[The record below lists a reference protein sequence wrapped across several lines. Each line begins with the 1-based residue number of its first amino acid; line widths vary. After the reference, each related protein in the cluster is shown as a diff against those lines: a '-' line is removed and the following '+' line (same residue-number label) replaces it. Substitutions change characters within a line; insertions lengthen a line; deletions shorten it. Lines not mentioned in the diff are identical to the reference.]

1 MILVGCRITDSQGH
15 EPQVEQFIKDY
26 CIFER
31 PDIPHNIA
39 YNSKD
44 TNVFFNRVIQPE
56 ELSGLP
62 FTVIPIGYEPPGIL
76 LVSTVNFV
84 LEFFFN
90 HELVRLLPTEYFVGV
105 PKDTDTNTVRDLMRQ
120 GCLRAYGLSDAEGWY
135 IGSFTM
141 DFNLDF
147 DTSHE
152 LQE

>member
-1 MILVGCRITDSQGH
+1 MIIVGCTIKSSKGY
-15 EPQVEQFIKDY
+15 EPQIEQFIKDY

-44 TNVFFNRVIQPE
+44 TNVFFNRVVSAE

-62 FTVIPIGYEPPGIL
+62 FTVTPIGYEPPAIL

-84 LEFFFN
+84 LEFFFKRK
-90 HELVRLLPTEYFVGV
+90 LIRLLPTEYFTGV
-105 PKDTDTNTVRDLMRQ
+105 PKTTETDTIRTLIRQ
-120 GCLRAYGLSDAEGWY
+120 GYLRAYGLQDAEGWY
-135 IGSFTM
+135 IGDFNT

-147 DTSHE
+147 DASHR
-152 LQE
+152 L